1 MGRGM
6 GSHQSSASKSVVW
19 LTPPEIVA
27 ALGPFDLDPCAAP
40 LPRPWDTARRHIAL
54 PDNGLEAEWVGRVWM
69 NPPYGSPKVIGPW
82 MRRLAA
88 HNHGTAIIFART
100 ETALF
105 FETVWRNA
113 AALLF
118 LEGRLHF
125 HTPDGIRALENGGA
139 PSVLVAYGL
148 EDADRLASSGIGGA
162 FVPLQLPRLFVVMAL
177 ETSWVQ
183 AVVEFA
189 RASSGP
195 VLVEELYRA
204 FASHPKARRNANWRA
219 KLRQS
224 LQRGPFRRSARGTW
238 ELMT

>member
-6 GSHQSSASKSVVW
+6 GAHHSAKGQTVVW
-19 LTPPEIVA
+19 LSPPEIIQP
-27 ALGPFDLDPCAAP
+27 LGPFDLDPCAAP
-40 LPRPWDTARRHIAL
+40 APRPWPTAAHHIAE
-54 PDNGLEAEWVGRVWM
+54 PEDGLLVDWWGRVWM

-82 MRRLAA
+82 MRKLAA
-88 HNHGTAIIFART
+88 HNRGTTLIFART

-105 FETVWRNA
+105 FETVWRRA

-125 HTPDGIRALENGGA
+125 HRPDGTRALENGGA

-148 EDADRLASSGIGGA
+148 EDADRLASSGLAGA
-162 FVPLQLPRLFVVMAL
+162 FVPLQLPRAYLVLAVR
-177 ETSWVQ
+177 TSWVE

-189 RASSGP
+189 RAGSGP
-195 VLVEELYRA
+195 VNVEELYRA
-204 FASHPKARRNANWRA
+204 FASHPKARGNRHWRA